1 LLKRIFDIVFSSI
14 GLVVLSPM
22 FAVIWIMIK
31 LDSSGPVIFKQ
42 KRVGKDNQDF
52 TLLKF
57 RTMRQFSEQGG
68 SLTIGM
74 KDKRVTRLGHVLRK
88 YKLDE
93 FPQLFNVLR
102 GEMTLV
108 GPRPEVRKFVKF
120 YNEDQKKVLS
130 VKPGITDMA
139 SILYKN
145 ENELLGSV
153 QDPEKFY
160 IEKVMPEKIRYN
172 LDYINERSV
181 FKDFKVIL
189 KTLNAIWLK

>member
-1 LLKRIFDIVFSSI
+1 MLKRIFDIVFSSI

-57 RTMRQFSEQGG
+57 RTMKQFSEQGG
-68 SLTIGM
+68 PLTIGM

-120 YNEDQKKVLS
+120 YDEDQKKVLS

>member
-1 LLKRIFDIVFSSI
+1 MLKRIFDIVFSSI

>member
-1 LLKRIFDIVFSSI
+1 MLKRIFDIVFSSI

-57 RTMRQFSEQGG
+57 RTMKQFSEQGG
-68 SLTIGM
+68 PLTIGM